1 MRQATGNSFRMVAAL
16 AAMAALALAALTTL
30 SGCGGGGAGT
40 GGGLPTGL
48 LVQGSVQDEQGRAVS
63 GIRIIVFSN
72 GVSVASALSRS
83 DGSFTI
89 DIGSGTVPNSFKVD
103 VSNRANEYYE
113 VVGYGGRNVQGCA
126 FNLPAPQGNIIN
138 VGVVT
143 VYSQGTPPP
152 PPHDICP

>member
-1 MRQATGNSFRMVAAL
+1 MRQATGNSFRMIAAL

-30 SGCGGGGAGT
+30 GGCGGGKVT

-48 LVQGSVQDEQGRAVS
+48 LVQGVVQDENGRAVS
-63 GIRIIVFSN
+63 GIRIIVLPN
-72 GVSVASALSRS
+72 NVSALSGS

-89 DIGSGTVPNSFKVD
+89 DVGSGTAPTTFKVD

-126 FNLPAPQGNIIN
+126 MNLPAPQGNIIN
-138 VGVVT
+138 IGVVT

-152 PPHDICP
+152 PPHEICP

>member
-1 MRQATGNSFRMVAAL
+1 MRQENGNSFRMVAAL

-48 LVQGSVQDEQGRAVS
+48 LVQGIVQDEQGRAVS
-63 GIRIIVFSN
+63 GIRIIVLPN
-72 GVSVASALSRS
+72 NIGALSGS
-83 DGSFTI
+83 DGKFSI
-89 DIGSGTVPNSFKVD
+89 NVDSGAAPTAFRVD

-113 VVGYGGRNVQGCA
+113 VIGYGGVTKQGCN
-126 FNLPAPQGNIIN
+126 FSLPAPQGNVIN

-152 PPHDICP
+152 PPHEICP

>member
-16 AAMAALALAALTTL
+16 AAMAILALAALTTL
-30 SGCGGGGAGT
+30 SGCGGGTGT

-48 LVQGSVQDEQGRAVS
+48 LVQGIVQDENGRAVS
-63 GIRIIVFSN
+63 GIRIVVLPNNI
-72 GVSVASALSRS
+72 SALSGS
-83 DGSFTI
+83 DGRFTI
-89 DIGSGTVPNSFKVD
+89 DAGTGPVPTTFKVD

-113 VVGYGGRNVQGCA
+113 VVGYGGRNVQGCTI
-126 FNLPAPQGNIIN
+126 NLPSPIGNTIN

>member
-48 LVQGSVQDEQGRAVS
+48 LVQGIVQDEQGRAVS
-63 GIRIIVFSN
+63 GIRIILLPNNINALSDSN
-72 GVSVASALSRS
+72 GKFSINVVSGEAP
-83 DGSFTI
+83 T
-89 DIGSGTVPNSFKVD
+89 TFKVD

-113 VVGYGGRNVQGCA
+113 VIGYGGVNKQGCN
-126 FNLPAPQGNIIN
+126 FSLPAPQGNVIN

-152 PPHDICP
+152 PPHDICQ